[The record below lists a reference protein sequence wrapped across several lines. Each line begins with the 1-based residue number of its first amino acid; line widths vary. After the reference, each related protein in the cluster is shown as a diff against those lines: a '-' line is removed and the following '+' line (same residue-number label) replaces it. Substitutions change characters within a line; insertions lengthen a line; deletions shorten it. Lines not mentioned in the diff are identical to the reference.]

1 MGGAAARPF
10 GRICKGRGLAIRAIR
25 PEPSGNR
32 PKTKGA
38 SISMTKLWGGRFT
51 KKTDQLVEEYTASI
65 TFDKELAE
73 EDIQGSLA
81 HVTML
86 GKCGILSADD
96 VEKIKEGLMR
106 VRNRIQRGEQEFSIS
121 DEDIHMNIEKSL
133 IDEIGP
139 VGGKLHTG
147 RSRNDQVA
155 TDMHLYLRKRVV
167 EFVDLLA
174 KLQDA
179 LISQAKANLDTIVP
193 GYTHLQ
199 RAQPILFAH
208 HLMAYVS
215 MFGRDIERLQDS
227 YKRIDTL
234 PLGAGALA
242 GTTFAID
249 RQYTAKLLN
258 FGRVY
263 ENSLDA
269 VSDRDFIVEFLANAS
284 LIMAHLSRLSE
295 ELVLWSSTEFQFI
308 ELDDAFCTGS
318 SIMPQKK
325 NPDVPELVRGKTGRV
340 YGNLVGLLTVLKSL
354 PLAYNKDMQ
363 EDKEGMF
370 DTVKTLQGALQLF
383 APMIATMKV
392 RKEQMRRAVDN
403 DFSNAT
409 DIADFLV
416 GKGLPFRQ
424 AHEVIGK
431 TVLYCIQNGKFLL
444 DLTLD
449 EFKQFSSL
457 FDDRIYEVLQ
467 PHNVVNARNVYGGT
481 ATAQVEAAIGRAAAE
496 LERVNAWTAEYA
508 EKCK

>member
-1 MGGAAARPF
+1 M
-10 GRICKGRGLAIRAIR
+10 
-25 PEPSGNR
+25 S
-32 PKTKGA
+32 
-38 SISMTKLWGGRFT
+38 KLWGGRFT
-51 KKTDQLVEEYTASI
+51 KQTNHLVEEYTASI
-65 TFDKELAE
+65 HFDKALAE

-86 GKCGILSADD
+86 GKCGIVPAED
-96 VEKIKEGLMR
+96 VETIKAGLNKVLDKIRAGQ
-106 VRNRIQRGEQEFSIS
+106 VEFSVS
-121 DEDIHMNIEKSL
+121 DEDIHMNIEKHL
-133 IDEIGP
+133 IEEIGP

-155 TDMHLYLRKRVV
+155 TDMHLYLRNRAV
-167 EFVDLLA
+167 ELVGLLHA
-174 KLQDA
+174 LQES
-179 LISQAKANLDTIVP
+179 LINQAKNNLDTIIP

-215 MFGRDIERLQDS
+215 MFERDIDRLKDS
-227 YKRIDTL
+227 YKRINVL

-242 GTTFAID
+242 GTTFPID
-249 RQYTAKLLN
+249 RHFVAEQLG
-258 FGRVY
+258 FDGVY

-269 VSDRDFIVEFLANAS
+269 VSDRDFIVEFLAGAS
-284 LIMAHLSRLSE
+284 LIMTHLSRLSE
-295 ELVLWSSTEFQFI
+295 ELVLWSSTEFNFI

-325 NPDVPELVRGKTGRV
+325 NPDVAELVRGKTGRV
-340 YGNLVGLLTVLKSL
+340 YGNLIGLLTVLKSL

-370 DTVKTLQGALQLF
+370 DTVATLEGALQLF

-392 RKEQMRRAVDN
+392 NTGRMREAVN
-403 DFSNAT
+403 KDFSNAT

-431 TVLYCIQNGKFLL
+431 TVLYCIQEGKYLL
-444 DLTLD
+444 DLSLE
-449 EFKQFSSL
+449 EFQQFSSL
-457 FDDRIYEVLQ
+457 FDDTIYHVLQ
-467 PHNVVNARNVYGGT
+467 PETVVNARNVYGGT
-481 ATAQVEAAIGRAAAE
+481 ATVQVEQAIERASSKLQHTTAW
-496 LERVNAWTAEYA
+496 LEQYA
-508 EKCK
+508 

>member
-1 MGGAAARPF
+1 M
-10 GRICKGRGLAIRAIR
+10 
-25 PEPSGNR
+25 S
-32 PKTKGA
+32 
-38 SISMTKLWGGRFT
+38 KLWGGRFT

-65 TFDKELAE
+65 LFDKELAE

-86 GKCGILSADD
+86 GKQGILPADD
-96 VEKIKEGLMR
+96 VEKIKDGLHR
-106 VRNRIQRGEQEFSIS
+106 VLQRIKRGDIEFSIS
-121 DEDIHMNIEKSL
+121 DEDIHMNIEKTL
-133 IDEIGP
+133 IDDVGP

-155 TDMHLYLRKRVV
+155 TDMHLWLRKRVV
-167 EFVDLLA
+167 EFVDMLH
-174 KLQDA
+174 KLQSA
-179 LISQAKANLDTIVP
+179 LVEQAKANTDTILP

-208 HLMAYVS
+208 HLMAYVA

-227 YKRIDTL
+227 YKRINVL

-242 GTTFAID
+242 GTTFPID
-249 RQYTAKLLN
+249 RHFVAEQLK
-258 FGRVY
+258 FDRVY

-269 VSDRDFIVEFLANAS
+269 VSDRDFILEFLSHAS
-284 LIMAHLSRLSE
+284 IIMMHLSRLSE
-295 ELVLWSSTEFQFI
+295 ELILWSSTEFRFV

-370 DTVKTLQGALQLF
+370 DTVKTMQGALQLF

-392 RKEQMRRAVDN
+392 NGQRMRQAVN
-403 DFSNAT
+403 QDFSNAT

-416 GKGLPFRQ
+416 GKGMPFRQ

-431 TVLYCIQNGKFLL
+431 TVLYCIEQNKYLL

-449 EFKQFSSL
+449 EFKQFSPL
-457 FDDRIYEVLQ
+457 FDERIYAVLQ
-467 PHNVVNARNVYGGT
+467 PEQVVNARNVYGGT
-481 ATAQVEAAIGRAAAE
+481 AKEQVVAAIGRADASLAETAAWVADY
-496 LERVNAWTAEYA
+496 LERSR
-508 EKCK
+508 

>member
-1 MGGAAARPF
+1 M
-10 GRICKGRGLAIRAIR
+10 
-25 PEPSGNR
+25 S
-32 PKTKGA
+32 
-38 SISMTKLWGGRFT
+38 KLWGGRFT

-65 TFDKELAE
+65 TFDKALAQ
-73 EDIQGSLA
+73 EDVQGSLA

-86 GKCGILSADD
+86 GKQGILPLED
-96 VEKIKEGLMR
+96 VNTIKEGLNR
-106 VRNRIQRGEQEFSIS
+106 VLERIQNNDLPFSIS
-121 DEDIHMNIEKSL
+121 DEDIHMNIEKAL
-133 IDEIGP
+133 IEDIGP

-155 TDMHLYLRKRVV
+155 TDMHLWLRKRVV
-167 EFVDLLA
+167 EFVEMLR
-174 KLQDA
+174 KLQEA
-179 LISQAKANLDTIVP
+179 LIEQAKVNIDTIVP

-208 HLMAYVS
+208 HMMAYVS

-227 YKRIDTL
+227 YKRINVL

-242 GTTFAID
+242 GTTFPID
-249 RQYTAKLLN
+249 RHFVAEQLN
-258 FGRVY
+258 FSGVY

-269 VSDRDFIVEFLANAS
+269 VSDRDFIIEFLADAS
-284 LIMAHLSRLSE
+284 IIMMHLSRLSE
-295 ELVLWSSTEFQFI
+295 ELILWSSTEFNFV

-340 YGNLVGLLTVLKSL
+340 YGNLMGLLTVLKSL

-370 DTVKTLQGALQLF
+370 DTVTTMHGALALF

-392 RKEQMRRAVDN
+392 NKERMRQAVN
-403 DFSNAT
+403 QDFSNAT

-416 GKGLPFRQ
+416 NKGLPFRQ

-431 TVLYCIQNGKFLL
+431 TVLYCIENKKYLL
-444 DLTLD
+444 DLSLD
-449 EFKQFSSL
+449 EFKQFSEL
-457 FDDRIYEVLQ
+457 FDERIYDVLQ
-467 PHNVVNARNVYGGT
+467 PEAVVNARNVYGGT
-481 ATAQVEAAIGRAAAE
+481 AKVQVEGAIARAQSALLTVE
-496 LERVNAWTAEYA
+496 QWVQQYSE
-508 EKCK
+508 

>member
-1 MGGAAARPF
+1 
-10 GRICKGRGLAIRAIR
+10 
-25 PEPSGNR
+25 
-32 PKTKGA
+32 
-38 SISMTKLWGGRFT
+38 MTVSKLWGGRFT

-65 TFDKELAE
+65 LFDKELAE

-86 GKCGILSADD
+86 GKCGILPAED
-96 VEKIKEGLMR
+96 VEKIKDGLHKVQQM
-106 VRNRIQRGEQEFSIS
+106 IIRGELEFTIA
-121 DEDIHMNIEKSL
+121 DEDIHMNIEKAL
-133 IDEIGP
+133 IDVIGP

-155 TDMHLYLRKRVV
+155 TDMHLYLRRRVV
-167 EFVDLLA
+167 EFVGLLH
-174 KLQDA
+174 KLQEA
-179 LISQAKANLDTIVP
+179 LLTQAKNNLTTILP

-215 MFGRDIERLQDS
+215 MFQRDIERLQDS
-227 YKRIDTL
+227 YKRINVL

-242 GTTFAID
+242 GTTFPID
-249 RQYTAKLLN
+249 RHFVAKQLG
-258 FGRVY
+258 FERVY

-269 VSDRDFIVEFLANAS
+269 VSDRDFIIEFLSNAS
-284 LIMAHLSRLSE
+284 MIMMHLSRFCE
-295 ELVLWSSTEFQFI
+295 EMVLWSSTEFAFI

-340 YGNLVGLLTVLKSL
+340 YGNLMGLLTVLKAL

-383 APMIATMKV
+383 TPMVATMKV
-392 RKEQMRRAVDN
+392 NTDRMRQAVN
-403 DFSNAT
+403 QDFSNAT
-409 DIADFLV
+409 DIADYLV
-416 GKGLPFRQ
+416 KKGLPFRQ

-431 TVLYCIQNGKFLL
+431 IVLYCIQNKKFLL
-444 DLTLD
+444 DLELS
-449 EFKQFSSL
+449 EFVSFSSL
-457 FDDRIYEVLQ
+457 FDNAIYEVLQ
-467 PHNVVNARNVYGGT
+467 PEHVVNARNVYGGT
-481 ATAQVEAAIGRAAAE
+481 ASAQVEQAIVRAEETAGQTAAWFESHLEAE
-496 LERVNAWTAEYA
+496 R
-508 EKCK
+508 

>member
-1 MGGAAARPF
+1 V
-10 GRICKGRGLAIRAIR
+10 
-25 PEPSGNR
+25 S
-32 PKTKGA
+32 
-38 SISMTKLWGGRFT
+38 KLWGGRFT
-51 KKTDQLVEEYTASI
+51 KQTDRLVEEYTASI

-73 EDIQGSLA
+73 EDIEGSLA
-81 HVTML
+81 HAAML
-86 GKCGILSADD
+86 GKQGIIPAEDA
-96 VEKIKEGLMR
+96 EAIREGLLK
-106 VRNRIQRGEQEFSIS
+106 VRDKIRRGEIEFSIA
-121 DEDIHMNIEKSL
+121 DEDIHMNIEKHL
-133 IDEIGP
+133 IEEIGP

-155 TDMHLYLRKRVV
+155 TDMHLYLRRRVV
-167 EFVDLLA
+167 EIVDMLH
-174 KLQDA
+174 KLQSA
-179 LISQAKANLDTIVP
+179 LIEQAKANTDTIVP

-215 MFGRDIERLQDS
+215 MFGRDAERLMDS
-227 YKRIDTL
+227 YKRINVL

-242 GTTFAID
+242 GTTFPID
-249 RQYTAKLLN
+249 RHFVAEQLG
-258 FGRVY
+258 FDRVY

-269 VSDRDFIVEFLANAS
+269 VSDRDFIVEFLAHAS
-284 LIMAHLSRLSE
+284 LIMMHLSRLSE
-295 ELVLWSSTEFQFI
+295 ELILWSSTEFRFI

-340 YGNLVGLLTVLKSL
+340 YGHLIGLLTVLKSL

-370 DTVKTLQGALQLF
+370 DTVRTLQGALQLF
-383 APMIATMKV
+383 ERMIATMTVNKD
-392 RKEQMRRAVDN
+392 RMREAVN
-403 DFSNAT
+403 RDFSNAT

-416 GKGLPFRQ
+416 GKGMPFRQ

-449 EFKQFSSL
+449 EFRQFSPL
-457 FDDRIYEVLQ
+457 FDERIYDVLK
-467 PHNVVNARNVYGGT
+467 PESVVNARDVYGGT
-481 ATAQVEAAIGRAAAE
+481 AKPQVLAAIERAGRE
-496 LERVNAWTAEYA
+496 LERTAAWVAEHS
-508 EKCK
+508 ERES

>member
-1 MGGAAARPF
+1 M
-10 GRICKGRGLAIRAIR
+10 
-25 PEPSGNR
+25 S
-32 PKTKGA
+32 
-38 SISMTKLWGGRFT
+38 KLWGGRFT
-51 KKTDQLVEEYTASI
+51 KQTDKLVEEYTASI

-86 GKCGILSADD
+86 GKQGILPAED
-96 VEKIKEGLMR
+96 VETIKDGLKR
-106 VRNRIQRGEQEFSIS
+106 ALQRLQQGEIEFSVS
-121 DEDIHMNIEKSL
+121 NEDIHMNIEKAL
-133 IDEIGP
+133 IDDIGA

-167 EFVDLLA
+167 EFVDLLH
-174 KLQDA
+174 KLQTA
-179 LISQAKANLDTIVP
+179 LTEQAQANLDTIVP

-242 GTTFAID
+242 GTTFPID
-249 RQYTAKLLN
+249 RHFVASQLN
-258 FGRVY
+258 FERVY

-269 VSDRDFIVEFLANAS
+269 VSDRDFILEFLADAS
-284 LIMAHLSRLSE
+284 IIMMHLSRLSE
-295 ELVLWSSTEFQFI
+295 ELVMWSSTEFRFV

-340 YGNLVGLLTVLKSL
+340 YGNLMGLLTVLKSL

-370 DTVKTLQGALQLF
+370 DTVRTMQGALQLF

-392 RKEQMRRAVDN
+392 NKDRMRQAVN
-403 DFSNAT
+403 QDFSNAT

-431 TVLYCIQNGKFLL
+431 TVLYCIENNKYLL

-449 EFKQFSSL
+449 EFKQFSEL
-457 FDDRIYEVLQ
+457 FDDRIFAILQ
-467 PHNVVNARNVYGGT
+467 PEAVVDARDVYGGT
-481 ATAQVEAAIGRAAAE
+481 ARGQVSEAIGRALQQQGLTAS
-496 LERVNAWTAEYA
+496 WIAEYM
-508 EKCK
+508 EKSK

>member
-1 MGGAAARPF
+1 MKER
-10 GRICKGRGLAIRAIR
+10 RIV
-25 PEPSGNR
+25 S
-32 PKTKGA
+32 
-38 SISMTKLWGGRFT
+38 KLWGGRFT

-65 TFDKELAE
+65 MFDKELAE
-73 EDIQGSLA
+73 EDVQGSLA

-86 GKCGILSADD
+86 GKQGILPLDD
-96 VEKIKEGLMR
+96 VEKIKDGLHR
-106 VRNRIQRGEQEFSIS
+106 VMNRIRLGELEFSVS
-121 DEDIHMNIEKSL
+121 DEDIHMNIEKAL
-133 IDEIGP
+133 IEDVGP

-167 EFVDLLA
+167 EFVGLLS
-174 KLQDA
+174 KLQES
-179 LISQAKANLDTIVP
+179 LLTQAKANLDTIVP

-215 MFGRDIERLQDS
+215 MFGRDAERLQDS
-227 YKRIDTL
+227 YKRINML

-242 GTTFAID
+242 GTTFPID
-249 RQYTAKLLN
+249 RHYVASQLG
-258 FGRVY
+258 FDRVY

-269 VSDRDFIVEFLANAS
+269 VSDRDFIVEFLSNAS
-284 LIMAHLSRLSE
+284 MIMMHLSRFCE
-295 ELVLWSSTEFQFI
+295 ELVLWSSTEFQFV

-325 NPDVPELVRGKTGRV
+325 NPDVAELVRGKTGRV
-340 YGNLVGLLTVLKSL
+340 YGNLVGMLTVLKSL

-370 DTVKTLQGALQLF
+370 DTVRTLQGALQLF

-392 RKEQMRRAVDN
+392 NKDRMRQAVN
-403 DFSNAT
+403 QDFSNAT

-416 GKGLPFRQ
+416 NKGLPFRQ

-431 TVLYCIQNGKFLL
+431 TVLYCIQNKKYLL
-444 DLTLD
+444 DLTLE
-449 EFKQFSSL
+449 EFTQFSQL
-457 FDDRIYEVLQ
+457 FDESIYKVLQ
-467 PHNVVNARNVYGGT
+467 PEQVVNARNVYGGT
-481 ATAQVEAAIGRAAAE
+481 ASNQVAEAIERAE
-496 LERVNAWTAEYA
+496 HEGQKTQAWVDEYMD
-508 EKCK
+508 KNK